1 MSKKIRHPNYLATY
15 IIAISMFLFSALIIY
30 LPFMAN
36 NQGVNFISLGNNEIT
51 TQATQQIAKH
61 NTMFFYPAILLVG
74 IAIFALTVLQ
84 LNRKAKIN
92 VKKWQTY
99 LALAETLLL
108 WIAQYTKL
116 LTIPYALLFIYLF
129 FEGSAKIRIQQAKH
143 WYYRQH
149 WLKWLR
155 KICYRL
161 KWTVPYLI
169 VFGIYF
175 VDNVLIFK
183 ANTGQPSLQILR
195 YNYMSYVNLLGEILV
210 FFFLYLVIRQF
221 WAAAILTSFAY
232 NFFYLYSVVM
242 RKMRNDAIVPSQL
255 TELKGIK
262 NLSGMISPIIIIG
275 TLGALIAFVYLSRLL
290 KTLYPIAKPHY
301 YSQAIWLCCFIAFYG
316 STFYWNKPD
325 GKIANFLTHQLGD
338 DRQFYNPSYGAEKNG
353 PWAQFLNSIDIQ
365 IMQQPSGYS
374 KTAMKQLAK
383 KYQRSA
389 DVINQTR
396 RNKLTDFT
404 VIYNLSESFSDPAR
418 VPTVSYKKDPIP
430 YIRQLK
436 QTEKSGIMLS
446 SGYGGGTA
454 NMEYMTLTSMPTTNY
469 MPTLAT
475 PYTQIVPKYNHTY
488 SIADNFAHTTAIHP
502 YNTAF
507 YDRITDYP
515 KMGIHTFYNIDDK
528 NHPIKHQKLIENNPY
543 LSDQTAYAN
552 VMDQL
557 NRQTQP
563 QFINLVTMQN
573 HTPWDGKYVNTDQ
586 WGATA
591 GDGTDESTLG
601 NYITGINY
609 TDKAVKQFTQEINSL
624 KRPIVWVF
632 YGDHL
637 PGFYNNP
644 MSQDGLTLHK
654 TDYFIYMNKAAKAK
668 LGNPGLK
675 QNYPNVDPNEFT
687 AEMLEMISAKVNPFQ
702 ALQTKAL
709 HQLPVK
715 VMNTNDNETNQRS
728 GNLQWINPQNGQI
741 INHLHMTKKQRTLW
755 YDYKLVQYDQT
766 AGKHYLSSSFFK

>member
-1 MSKKIRHPNYLATY
+1 MSKKLRRPNYLATY
-15 IIAISMFLFSALIIY
+15 IIIISIFLLSAMIIY

-74 IAIFALTVLQ
+74 IAIFALTILQ

-195 YNYMSYVNLLGEILV
+195 YNYMSYVNLLGEILI
-210 FFFLYLVIRQF
+210 FLFLYLVIRQF

-275 TLGALIAFVYLSRLL
+275 TIGALVAFVYLSRLL

-325 GKIANFLTHQLGD
+325 GKITNFLTHQLGD

-365 IMQQPSGYS
+365 IMQKPSGYS

-573 HTPWDGKYVNTDQ
+573 HTPWDGKYVNIDQ

-668 LGNPGLK
+668 LGNPELK

-741 INHLHMTKKQRTLW
+741 INHLHMTKKQRMLW
-755 YDYKLVQYDQT
+755 HDYKLVQYDQT
-766 AGKHYLSSSFFK
+766 AGKHYLSDSFFK